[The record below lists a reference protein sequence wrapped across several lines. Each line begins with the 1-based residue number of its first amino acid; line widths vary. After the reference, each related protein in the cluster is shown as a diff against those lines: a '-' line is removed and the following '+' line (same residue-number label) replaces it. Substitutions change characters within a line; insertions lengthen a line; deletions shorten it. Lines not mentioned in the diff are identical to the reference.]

1 MAAKREELLKLAQ
14 SPEDRTLLSQ
24 FLDKQR
30 QAERY
35 VRPASTAFLDLR
47 QQTLCRQ
54 AMQAAGVGGWSLEG
68 GFAQAE
74 RRVALFL
81 PDYIQEAGQLPE
93 EDWPFRA
100 LRLEIRGQK
109 PLTHRDYL
117 GSLMG
122 LGLRRETIGDI
133 LPGSQG
139 ADLLVMAEIAPYI
152 QQNLTQVGSAPAS
165 VQLISLSELEI
176 PEAKIKIIRDTVPS
190 LRLDAVLA
198 AAFSRSR
205 GDAAEAVRRGLAQ
218 VDGAQVL
225 KGDRPV
231 AQGAR
236 LSIRGK
242 GKAVLAET
250 GGFSKKGRVNIE
262 IHKLL

>member
-133 LPGSQG
+133 L
-139 ADLLVMAEIAPYI
+139 ALL
-152 QQNLTQVGSAPAS
+152 
-165 VQLISLSELEI
+165 
-176 PEAKIKIIRDTVPS
+176 R
-190 LRLDAVLA
+190 
-198 AAFSRSR
+198 
-205 GDAAEAVRRGLAQ
+205 
-218 VDGAQVL
+218 
-225 KGDRPV
+225 
-231 AQGAR
+231 R
-236 LSIRGK
+236 LSSSFPCQSWRFRKPKSKLSGIPSPPCGWTLCWPPPFPCLEGTRRRPF
-242 GKAVLAET
+242 V
-250 GGFSKKGRVNIE
+250 GGWLKWTARKP
-262 IHKLL
+262 